1 MLITKNKKSP
11 NCCIYIEIELFPM
24 NNTQHLLDNLSH
36 IFKFTD
42 ANLVINYHIIFDLAS
57 LLNEYS

>member
-42 ANLVINYHIIFDLAS
+42 ANLVINYHIIFDLA
-57 LLNEYS
+57 